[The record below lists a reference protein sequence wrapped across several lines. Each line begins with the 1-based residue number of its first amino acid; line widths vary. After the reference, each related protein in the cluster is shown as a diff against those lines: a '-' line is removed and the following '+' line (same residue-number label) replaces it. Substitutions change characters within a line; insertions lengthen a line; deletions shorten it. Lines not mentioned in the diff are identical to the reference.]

1 MEQNTKKKI
10 SKAVTAAAAGIAL
23 TVMVGQITP
32 VNLINFVCD
41 SSSYSDDQLFAAQ
54 ECCGPYQQCQ
64 CPSFKGAS

>member
-1 MEQNTKKKI
+1 MEETTKKKI
-10 SKAVTAAAAGIAL
+10 AKTVTAAAAGIAL

-32 VNLINFVCD
+32 VNLINLAFD
-41 SSSYSDDQLFAAQ
+41 TPSYSTDQQYAAQ

>member
-1 MEQNTKKKI
+1 MEEKTKKKI
-10 SKAVTAAAAGIAL
+10 GKAVTAAAAGIAL

-32 VNLINFVCD
+32 VNLINLVLD
-41 SSSYSDDQLFAAQ
+41 TPSYSTDQNFAAQ